1 MTAKMKLIFRSA
13 FFTSLS
19 MVVYFFLLRGIELDK
34 TPSLRLINF
43 LLLFIGVYSTIK
55 NYILQNNETQYWK
68 NFYVGFYT
76 SILAV
81 VISLISLIVYVNY
94 VQPNFIYIL
103 QNSFFFWKHSFN
115 FTLTIFIIFIQ
126 GVIVSAMSS
135 FIIMQYWRKNM
146 PNF

>member
-19 MVVYFFLLRGIELDK
+19 MVVYFFLLRGIKLDEI
-34 TPSLRLINF
+34 PSLRLINF
-43 LLLFIGVYSTIK
+43 LILFIGVYSTIK
-55 NYILQNNETQYWK
+55 NNILQNNETQYLK

-81 VISLISLIVYVNY
+81 VISLISLIIYVNY

-103 QNSFFFWKHSFN
+103 QNSFFFWEHSFN
-115 FTLTIFIIFIQ
+115 FPLTIFIIFIQ

>member
-1 MTAKMKLIFRSA
+1 MTTKTKLIFRSA
-13 FFTSLS
+13 FLTSLS
-19 MVVYFFLLRGIELDK
+19 IVVYFFLLRGIKLDK

-43 LLLFIGVYSTIK
+43 LILFIGVYSTIK
-55 NYILQNNETQYWK
+55 NHILKNKETQYWK

-81 VISLISLIVYVNY
+81 VISIIGLIIYVNY
-94 VQPNFIYIL
+94 IQPNFIYIL
-103 QNSFFFWKHSFN
+103 QNSFFFWAHSFN
-115 FTLTIFIIFIQ
+115 FPLTIFIIFIQ
-126 GVIVSAMSS
+126 GAIVSAMSS